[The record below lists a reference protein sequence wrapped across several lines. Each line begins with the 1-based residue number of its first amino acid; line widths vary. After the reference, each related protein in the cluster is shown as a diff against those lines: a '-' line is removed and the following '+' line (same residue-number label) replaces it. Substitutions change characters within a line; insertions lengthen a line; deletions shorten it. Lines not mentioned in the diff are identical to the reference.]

1 MVIAFDS
8 SRQEE
13 KHFKRSKNIPKTNY
27 HYSMLDC
34 YERNLIDDY
43 ESLKENWLLTA
54 QEIAESHLENPEE
67 FSDTESHYSF
77 DDEIEISEME
87 DKKHH
92 HHHHHKHH
100 NHHHHNKNEDHHR
113 ESISNDIKNS
123 IRTMASVK
131 TRFLSQKTDSIQSL
145 KKEDNLVFFS
155 QVYEND
161 TLFGDSLF
169 KTNKNNGEVDEHLDL
184 NESKACNLM

>member
-8 SRQEE
+8 SRQDE

-92 HHHHHKHH
+92 HHHHKHH

-161 TLFGDSLF
+161 TLVGDSLF